1 MRILILLVL
10 IKICPVLLYGQHIV
24 SGVHGSSDYY
34 SDVNPDKVVFAPMIT
49 FPSYNSDSLLV
60 DLNNDNINDFNII
73 AVSDD
78 GGQWYRYYSCRIIP
92 LNNNQISISGFDT
105 CYANIPSTLQL
116 YWNPMAEIFA
126 SGDTIDKN
134 KLWIDSTAY
143 LAFNN
148 LSANFPNNFGYNC
161 ADFVSPIAG
170 YLGLKVI
177 IPNDTLYGWIK
188 IQAIATTSVTIEEY
202 ACNIFSTGIEQ
213 PNESFAASIF
223 PNPFSDKAVLHFNR
237 FVNDASLEIYNSR
250 GQQVKKIANVSGNKV
265 VLYRDN
271 LSPGLYFMVLRLP
284 DKIAFTCKLMIQ

>member
-10 IKICPVLLYGQHIV
+10 FKICPVLLYGQHIV
-24 SGVHGSSDYY
+24 TGFHGSSDYY
-34 SDVNPDKVVFAPMIT
+34 SDVNPDEVVFAPMIT

-92 LNNNQISISGFDT
+92 LNNNQISISGIDT
-105 CYANIPSTLQL
+105 CYANIPSTLQVS
-116 YWNPMAEIFA
+116 WNPMAEIFA
-126 SGDTIDKN
+126 SGDTIDEN
-134 KLWIDSTAY
+134 ELWIDSTAY
-143 LAFNN
+143 LAFYNF
-148 LSANFPNNFGYNC
+148 SANFPNNFGYTC
-161 ADFVSPIAG
+161 ADVVSPVAG

-177 IPNDTLYGWIK
+177 TSIDTLYGWIK
-188 IQAIATTSVTIEEY
+188 IQAIATTSVTIEEH

-213 PNESFAASIF
+213 PDNSLAASIF
-223 PNPFSDKAVLHFNR
+223 PNPFSEKAVLHLNR
-237 FVNDASLEIYNSR
+237 LIHDATLEIYNSK
-250 GQQVKKIANVSGNKV
+250 GQQVKKMINVSGNKV

-284 DKIAFTCKLMIQ
+284 DEIVFTCKLIMQ